1 MQIFTENFKSSPYW
15 WEKAPRPKIETK
27 KIPAKIDVAI
37 IGSGYTGLCAALT
50 LAKAGCEVVV
60 FDAEDAGWG
69 CSSRNGGQVSTSIK
83 PGFRKLCGQFGE
95 AAATKIIKEGQN
107 SLNWLKNFIA
117 REKIDCSFK
126 VPGRF
131 LRHIVKGSSIDWLQ
145 T

>member
-15 WEKAPRPKIETK
+15 WEKAPRPKIEIK
-27 KIPAKIDVAI
+27 KGTQKDRCCDYWF
-37 IGSGYTGLCAALT
+37 GYTGLCAALT
-50 LAKAGCEVVV
+50 LVKAGCEVVV

-126 VPGRF
+126 VQGVF